1 MATLNHICDGVN
13 LQESQEALTFSDIT
27 PFAIIAILSSIS
39 RFTARKIQ
47 KLRFEFDD
55 WMIVVALVWNMKL
68 LVDEAHRLEFILH
81 NAGFYIGVFP
91 LLLLK

>member
-1 MATLNHICDGVN
+1 MATLNHLSDGVN